1 MLNVAVIG
9 VGMMGRH
16 HVRILDELKNSNLVA
31 ISDIDERRV
40 KELARKY
47 HVNPYTDYKEML
59 KEENIDA
66 VSIAVPTTLHARV
79 AIDCIREGKHVL
91 IEKPIAST
99 VKDGEKIVDEARKHR
114 VKLMVGHVERF
125 NPIVQKLKKMIE
137 NNEFGDIHFIT
148 TTRIGPFS
156 KRTRDVGVVTD
167 LATHDFD
174 VIRFLTG
181 REPKKIFATILKGI
195 KTRFEDL
202 ADVMLFFDKNLRAN
216 VEVNWISHE
225 KIRELLLIGSDAMA
239 RVDYIKQEMR
249 VIESSKAF
257 KQEKFSDHLLEVIS
271 SEERRIKLGKEEP
284 LRIELD
290 HFIKSIENDNEPI
303 VSGEDGIKAVKIA
316 NIAIE
321 SGRLGRVLKL

>member
-16 HVRILDELKNSNLVA
+16 HVRILDELKNSNLTA
-31 ISDIDERRV
+31 ISDINERRV

-59 KEENIDA
+59 KEEDIDA

-125 NPIVQKLKKMIE
+125 NPIVQKLKRMIE
-137 NNEFGDIHFIT
+137 NNEFGDIHFIA
-148 TTRIGPFS
+148 TTRIGPFPE
-156 KRTRDVGVVTD
+156 RMRDVGVVTD

-181 REPKKIFATILKGI
+181 REPKKIFATILLKRLSNGL
-195 KTRFEDL
+195 KWF
-202 ADVMLFFDKNLRAN
+202 
-216 VEVNWISHE
+216 
-225 KIRELLLIGSDAMA
+225 LII
-239 RVDYIKQEMR
+239 YITP
-249 VIESSKAF
+249 
-257 KQEKFSDHLLEVIS
+257 
-271 SEERRIKLGKEEP
+271 KLYK
-284 LRIELD
+284 
-290 HFIKSIENDNEPI
+290 
-303 VSGEDGIKAVKIA
+303 
-316 NIAIE
+316 
-321 SGRLGRVLKL
+321 